1 MNRKQTIL
9 IAVVVNAGLL
19 MILLITALTTPE
31 EILQAPSSQI
41 AEPLPPQELHLDIP
55 KPLFTEALDQTLRQS
70 IEPEKKLPIAIEAP
84 ILHPLPDRTTET
96 PLPPAPLAETPRL
109 APPPQADHLEIVVK
123 KGDSLEKLAKQH
135 HTSVSE
141 LIKVNR
147 LPSSFLRVG
156 QQLKIPTKKNTPPPA
171 TPSPVTKGDE
181 YYTIKVGDN
190 PWSIA
195 LKHHMK
201 VEELLRLNALNEE
214 KARKLKPGD
223 RLRIKR

>member
-41 AEPLPPQELHLDIP
+41 AEPLSPQELHLDIP

-84 ILHPLPDRTTET
+84 ILHPLPDRSEE
-96 PLPPAPLAETPRL
+96 PLPPLPLVETPKA
-109 APPPQADHLEIVVK
+109 APPRADHLEIVVK

-135 HTSVSE
+135 QTSVSE

-171 TPSPVTKGDE
+171 APSPATTGDE

>member
-1 MNRKQTIL
+1 MNRKHTIL

-19 MILLITALTTPE
+19 MILLVTALTTPE
-31 EILQAPSSQI
+31 EMLQAPSSQI
-41 AEPLPPQELHLDIP
+41 AEPHSPQEFQLDIP

-70 IEPEKKLPIAIEAP
+70 IEPEKKLPLVIEAP
-84 ILHPLPDRTTET
+84 ILHPLPDRTAEASP
-96 PLPPAPLAETPRL
+96 PLPPLAEVPKL
-109 APPPQADHLEIVVK
+109 APPPADYLEVVVK

-147 LPSSFLRVG
+147 LPCSFLRVG
-156 QQLKIPTKKNTPPPA
+156 QQLKIPTKKNASPPSV
-171 TPSPVTKGDE
+171 PSPAIKGDE

-201 VEELLRLNALNEE
+201 VEELLRLNGLNEE

-223 RLRIKR
+223 RLRIKH